1 MHIPRTTV
9 QAKSHRFKSPAIL
22 IYLMVSAGMGA
33 VFITIF
39 LGLPWVVSIVALV
52 GPMFLIIGLTAG
64 KTEYIIDVDF
74 LEKKLV
80 TFLREKRIDRKYTW
94 NEITSFKEGK
104 DMNRSYEEYSF
115 IEINFKDWT
124 TWQITDQ
131 VDKAGF
137 EKFREVFLQAV
148 QQRNE
153 PATETNSAQAT
164 VAATQVSAASQSANK
179 PQAAT
184 ANHLIIQKKTL
195 YETVWAKVFFWAM
208 ALFVSGI
215 WGFLLV
221 NPQYRS
227 FTTGFRI
234 TFVIIPGLLYLYYRI
249 YIKRK

>member
-1 MHIPRTTV
+1 MHIPRITV
-9 QAKSHRFKSPAIL
+9 QTKSHRFKNLGIL
-22 IYLMVSAGMGA
+22 IYLMFSAGMA
-33 VFITIF
+33 AMFVTIF
-39 LGLPWVVSIVALV
+39 LGLPVVVSIVALLV
-52 GPMFLIIGLTAG
+52 PMFLIVGYTSG
-64 KTEYIIDVDF
+64 KTEYIIDSLF
-74 LEKKLV
+74 LEKKLN
-80 TFLREKRIDRKYTW
+80 TFFGNRRIDKQYTW
-94 NEITSFKEGK
+94 NEVSSFKEGK

-153 PATETNSAQAT
+153 PATETSSAQAT
-164 VAATQVSAASQSANK
+164 VAAAHVSAVSQSANK

-184 ANHLIIQKKTL
+184 ANHLIIQKKTF

-249 YIKRK
+249 YVKRK